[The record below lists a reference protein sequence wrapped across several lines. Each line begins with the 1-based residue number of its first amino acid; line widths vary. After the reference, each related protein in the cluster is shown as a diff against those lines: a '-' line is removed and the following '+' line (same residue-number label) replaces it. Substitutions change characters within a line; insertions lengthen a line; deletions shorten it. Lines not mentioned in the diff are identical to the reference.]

1 MTEDERLKEK
11 IKENYEKYKIVYHL
25 VGIGLLVI
33 LTVLITRR
41 IVRRN
46 DIKPTSLSGRDV
58 VQLAL
63 ADESQINIASQVFN
77 IKENSVSP
85 LSYIISCD
93 QTGEWFK
100 SQAEACRMFG
110 ISPSRMSDHINH
122 GSMLPGDLS
131 FTRQGTSGF

>member
-122 GSMLPGDLS
+122 WSMLPGDLS
-131 FTRQGTSGF
+131 FTRHGTSGF

>member
-1 MTEDERLKEK
+1 MKEDERLKEK
-11 IKENYEKYKIVYHL
+11 IKEKYEKYKIVYHL
-25 VGIGLLVI
+25 VGTGLLVI

>member
-1 MTEDERLKEK
+1 MKGDERPKEK

>member
-1 MTEDERLKEK
+1 MKEDERLKEK
-11 IKENYEKYKIVYHL
+11 IKEKYEKYKIVYHL
-25 VGIGLLVI
+25 VGTGLLVI

-77 IKENSVSP
+77 IKGNSVSP

>member
-33 LTVLITRR
+33 LTALITRH

-46 DIKPTSLSGRDV
+46 DIKLTSLSGKDV
-58 VQLAL
+58 IQLAL

>member
-1 MTEDERLKEK
+1 MKEDERLKEK

-122 GSMLPGDLS
+122 WSMLPGDLS

>member
-131 FTRQGTSGF
+131 FTRHGTSGF

>member
-122 GSMLPGDLS
+122 WSMLPGDLS

>member
-1 MTEDERLKEK
+1 MIIATA
-11 IKENYEKYKIVYHL
+11 
-25 VGIGLLVI
+25 
-33 LTVLITRR
+33 LITRH

-46 DIKPTSLSGRDV
+46 DIKLTSLSGQDV
-58 VQLAL
+58 IQLAL

>member
-1 MTEDERLKEK
+1 MIVKDQ
-11 IKENYEKYKIVYHL
+11 IKEHYEKYKTIYHIV
-25 VGIGLLVI
+25 GTGLVI
-33 LTVLITRR
+33 FTTVIITRR

>member
-1 MTEDERLKEK
+1 MKEDERLKEK

-41 IVRRN
+41 ILRRN

-110 ISPSRMSDHINH
+110 ISPSRMSYHINH

>member
-11 IKENYEKYKIVYHL
+11 IKTHYEKHKTAYLIV
-25 VGIGLLVI
+25 GLGFMI
-33 LTVLITRR
+33 IATALITRH

-46 DIKPTSLSGRDV
+46 DIKLTSLSGRDV

>member
-100 SQAEACRMFG
+100 RQAEACRMFG